1 MNWNVRFTWKPNF
14 HRIPVEFHIFVHMN
28 HLVIKFVLRSSVC
41 NLNTQNYDTYEVLF
55 RFVGFFFY
63 HFLFSGLFENKTT
76 IKIYFMTN
84 HQRVLNTRQKCR
96 VYTPND

>member
-55 RFVGFFFY
+55 RFVSFSSTIFY
-63 HFLFSGLFENKTT
+63 F
-76 IKIYFMTN
+76 
-84 HQRVLNTRQKCR
+84 R
-96 VYTPND
+96 VYLKIKQRLKFTS